1 MATMG
6 IDGLVSGLQ
15 TTDLINQL
23 MQVEAAPQ
31 ALLKSKQTAT
41 TSLVTALQSLNTKV
55 SSLKDAATKAATA
68 TSWGATK
75 ATASATSVTAT
86 TTTGSTPTELTFR
99 VDALAASQVSLTP
112 AYGTLPAAGST
123 LTFKAP
129 DGTLTEVVVGADAA
143 ATARAITAS
152 KAGVNAVA
160 VTAGGTTRL
169 QLTSAES
176 GEAHAFEV
184 FAGTK
189 AEVEGSTATA
199 VALTETRA
207 AKDAEITLW
216 AGIAGAEQT
225 VTSSTN
231 TFSDVLAGT
240 SITVSK
246 VEADPVTLTVS
257 RDTAALTSLA
267 SGLVGSLGVVLS
279 EITSR
284 TATSTTTDS
293 DGRTVISG
301 GLFSGDSAVRGLRQ
315 QLQSAASYPVDGV
328 SPSEVGITI
337 GRDGTFTFDEKKFQA
352 ALTADPDKVQRVVSG
367 LAQRVAD
374 VAGEASDKVDG
385 TLTRK
390 ITGQQDLVKSLG
402 TQIDAW
408 DRRLELRREGLQK
421 TYSALEVT
429 LSNLQSQSSWLAG
442 QLSSLSA
449 SSSS

>member
-23 MQVEAAPQ
+23 MQVESAPQ
-31 ALLKSKQTAT
+31 TLLKSKQSAT
-41 TSLVTALQSLNTKV
+41 TNLVTALQSLNTKV

-68 TSWGATK
+68 SSWDVTK
-75 ATASATSVTAT
+75 ATASAASVTAT
-86 TTTGSTPTELTFR
+86 TGAGSTPTELTFR
-99 VDALAASQVSLTP
+99 VDALASSQVSLTDY
-112 AYGTLPAAGST
+112 AALPAAGEK

-129 DGTLTEVVVGADAA
+129 DGTLTEVTVGADAA
-143 ATARAITAS
+143 ATARAISAS

-160 VTAGGTTRL
+160 VTVGGTTRL
-169 QLTSAES
+169 QLTAAES
-176 GEAHAFEV
+176 GEEHAFTAW
-184 FAGTK
+184 AGT
-189 AEVEGSTATA
+189 AAQVGAGTATSLPL
-199 VALTETRA
+199 VETRA
-207 AKDAEITLW
+207 AKDAQITLW
-216 AGIAGAEQT
+216 AGVAGAEQQ

-231 TFSDVLAGT
+231 TFSDVLVGT

-257 RDTAALTSLA
+257 RDTAAVTSLA
-267 SGLVGSLGVVLS
+267 SGLVGALGVVLS
-279 EITSR
+279 EVASR
-284 TATSTTTDS
+284 TATTTTTAA
-293 DGRTVISG
+293 DGGTVISG
-301 GLFSGDSAVRGLRQ
+301 GLFAGDSAVRSLKQ
-315 QLQSAASYPVDGV
+315 ALQTAASYPVDGS
-328 SPSEVGITI
+328 SPSEVGISI
-337 GRDGTFTFDEKKFQA
+337 SAKDGTFAFDEAKFKA
-352 ALTADPDKVQRVVSG
+352 ALAADPDKVEKIVSG

-374 VAGEASDKVDG
+374 VAKGASDSVDG

-390 ITGQQDLVKSLG
+390 ITGQQDLVKDLG

-408 DRRLELRREGLQK
+408 DRRLEVRRESLQK